1 MRLDEIDY
9 SVPNEKKEI
18 KVLLFYVRR
27 LKYALERKE
36 SNCMGNT

>member
-9 SVPNEKKEI
+9 SMPYEKEI

-27 LKYALERKE
+27 IKYALERKD